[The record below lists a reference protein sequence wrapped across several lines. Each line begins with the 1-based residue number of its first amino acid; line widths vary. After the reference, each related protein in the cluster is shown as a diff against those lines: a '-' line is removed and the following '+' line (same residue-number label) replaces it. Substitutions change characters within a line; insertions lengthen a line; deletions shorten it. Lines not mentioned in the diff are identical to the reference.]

1 MMNHAE
7 IVDLLHRTFRA
18 GFLQRLPKRQAH
30 ADIFMALSV
39 VALDPEA
46 FFDETEINLHLSAF
60 LNGIASQDGFSDYVS
75 FRRYLVDFGFLRRAS
90 DGAIYR
96 LCPERIAEVLPSTA
110 RDIEPTAIFIT
121 VEMEKLA
128 RREKFGRQ
136 D

>member
-18 GFLQRLPKRQAH
+18 GVLRRLPKRQAH

-110 RDIEPTAIFIT
+110 RDIEPTAIFNT